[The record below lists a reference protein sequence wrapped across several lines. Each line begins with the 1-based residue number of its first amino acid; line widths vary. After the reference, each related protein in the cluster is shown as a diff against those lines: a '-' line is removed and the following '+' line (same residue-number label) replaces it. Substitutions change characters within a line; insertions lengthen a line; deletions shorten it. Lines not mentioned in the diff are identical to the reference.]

1 MIRVREIRLSI
12 LNDTEDALMNK
23 LTKILKVKKED
34 IISFEIDKKS
44 IDSRDKNNILYVYN
58 LDVNVKNEDK
68 VLEKVDNKYVSKVNE
83 TKYEFNVTGEEVITS
98 RPVIVGAG
106 PAGLTLGYILSK
118 YGFKPIIIE
127 KGKRVED
134 RKKDVY
140 KFWEE
145 DILDINSNV
154 QFGEGGAGTFSDGKL
169 NFIPKLGKSDLF
181 KYMSQS
187 EAYKIIDDTE
197 EIFTKFKM
205 DSEVYP
211 SNMDEAKEIEK
222 EVAKTGARL
231 LIIKQKHLGSDKL
244 PLYIK
249 DFTDYLENKGVSIY
263 QNTDVV
269 DIVSKS
275 KSEHDLIMKTKTK
288 EEVIT
293 AKNVIVA
300 PGRTGAKWIQELAD
314 KYQIPY
320 TSQSIEI
327 GVRVE
332 VRKEILED
340 ITNIIYDPTI
350 FIKTD
355 TYTDEIRTF
364 CTNPG
369 GYVTK
374 ENYYGFIC
382 VNGHSL
388 KDVKSMNSNFAF
400 ISKVGLTEPATNTRL
415 YGESIARIANTL
427 GDGKPIVQTLRD
439 LRKGRRSDWKRI
451 NKGFIEPTLKDCVAG
466 DLSLIL
472 PHRIITNILE
482 GLEKLDKIIPGVNND
497 ETLLYGPEI
506 KFFSNEITT
515 NNKFKLEDYDI
526 YFVGDGSG
534 KAGNI
539 VTAAATGLIAARDI
553 LER

>member
-1 MIRVREIRLSI
+1 M
-12 LNDTEDALMNK
+12 
-23 LTKILKVKKED
+23 KK
-34 IISFEIDKKS
+34 
-44 IDSRDKNNILYVYN
+44 Y
-58 LDVNVKNEDK
+58 DV
-68 VLEKVDNKYVSKVNE
+68 
-83 TKYEFNVTGEEVITS
+83 
-98 RPVIVGAG
+98 VIVGAG
-106 PAGLTLGYILSK
+106 PAGLFCAYELVENKNNLKIAL
-118 YGFKPIIIE
+118 ID
-127 KGKRVED
+127 KGKRAETRMCPMKVNGG
-134 RKKDVY
+134 KCVNCPTCQ
-140 KFWEE
+140 
-145 DILDINSNV
+145 ILS
-154 QFGEGGAGTFSDGKL
+154 GYGGAGTFSDGKL

-187 EAYKIIDDTE
+187 EAYELIDDTE
-197 EIFTKFKM
+197 KIFNKFKM

-211 SNMDEAKEIEK
+211 SNMEEAEQIKK

-231 LIIKQKHLGSDKL
+231 LVIKQKHLGSDKL
-244 PLYIK
+244 PTYIK
-249 DFTDYLENKGVSIY
+249 DFTDYLEKKGVDIY
-263 QNTDVV
+263 ENCNVLDIISKDKDNHEIVIEKKDSLQASKVV
-269 DIVSKS
+269 
-275 KSEHDLIMKTKTK
+275 
-288 EEVIT
+288 
-293 AKNVIVA
+293 VA
-300 PGRTGAKWIQELAD
+300 PGRTGAKWVQELAD
-314 KYQIPY
+314 KYNILY

-340 ITNIIYDPTI
+340 ITNVIYDPTI

-369 GYVTK
+369 GFVAK

-388 KDVKSMNSNFAF
+388 KEIKSNNSNFAF
-400 ISKVGLTEPATNTRL
+400 ISKVGLTEPVTNTRL

-427 GDGKPIVQTLRD
+427 GDGKPIIQSLRD
-439 LRKGRRSDWKRI
+439 LKKGRRSDWKRI

-506 KFFSNEITT
+506 KFFSNEINT
-515 NNKFKLEDYDI
+515 NNQFKLEDFDI
-526 YFVGDGSG
+526 YFVGDGAG

-539 VTAAATGLIAARDI
+539 VTAAATGLVAARDI
-553 LER
+553 LNK

>member
-1 MIRVREIRLSI
+1 M
-12 LNDTEDALMNK
+12 
-23 LTKILKVKKED
+23 KK
-34 IISFEIDKKS
+34 F
-44 IDSRDKNNILYVYN
+44 
-58 LDVNVKNEDK
+58 DVA
-68 VLEKVDNKYVSKVNE
+68 
-83 TKYEFNVTGEEVITS
+83 
-98 RPVIVGAG
+98 IVGAG
-106 PAGLTLGYILSK
+106 PAGLFSAYELITKNNKLKVALIDKGHRAETRMCPMKVNGGKCLNCNPCQIMSGY
-118 YGFKPIIIE
+118 
-127 KGKRVED
+127 
-134 RKKDVY
+134 
-140 KFWEE
+140 
-145 DILDINSNV
+145 
-154 QFGEGGAGTFSDGKL
+154 GGAGTFSDGKL

-187 EAYKIIDDTE
+187 EAYDIIDDTE
-197 EIFTKFKM
+197 KIFTKFNM

-211 SNMDEAKEIEK
+211 SNMDEAKEIQK

-249 DFTDYLENKGVSIY
+249 EFTDFLEKKGVTIY
-263 QNTDVV
+263 QNTDVI
-269 DIVSKS
+269 DIVSNGKND
-275 KSEHDLIMKTKTK
+275 HDLIMKNKTK
-288 EEVIT
+288 DETIN

-314 KYQIPY
+314 KYEIPY

-400 ISKVGLTEPATNTRL
+400 ISKVGLTEPVTNTRL

-427 GDGKPIVQTLRD
+427 GDGKPIVQCLRD

-466 DLSLIL
+466 DLSLVL

-553 LER
+553 LDRK

>member
-1 MIRVREIRLSI
+1 M
-12 LNDTEDALMNK
+12 
-23 LTKILKVKKED
+23 KK
-34 IISFEIDKKS
+34 
-44 IDSRDKNNILYVYN
+44 Y
-58 LDVNVKNEDK
+58 DVA
-68 VLEKVDNKYVSKVNE
+68 
-83 TKYEFNVTGEEVITS
+83 
-98 RPVIVGAG
+98 IVGAG
-106 PAGLTLGYILSK
+106 PAGLFCAYELKEKNPKLKVCLIDKGHRAETRMCPMKVNGGKCVNCKVCQILSG
-118 YGFKPIIIE
+118 Y
-127 KGKRVED
+127 
-134 RKKDVY
+134 
-140 KFWEE
+140 
-145 DILDINSNV
+145 
-154 QFGEGGAGTFSDGKL
+154 GGAGTFSDGKL

-187 EAYKIIDDTE
+187 EAYQIIDDTE
-197 EIFTKFKM
+197 KIFTKFKM
-205 DSEVYP
+205 DSDVYP
-211 SNMDEAKEIEK
+211 SNMDEANQIKK

-231 LIIKQKHLGSDKL
+231 LVIKQKHLGSDKL
-244 PLYIK
+244 PGYIK
-249 DFTDYLENKGVSIY
+249 EFADYLEDKGVDIY
-263 QNTDVV
+263 ENSNVE
-269 DIVSKS
+269 DIISK
-275 KSEHDLIMKTKTK
+275 KEDEHEL
-288 EEVIT
+288 VIEGKDNIIS
-293 AKNVIVA
+293 KNVVVA

-314 KYQIPY
+314 KYNIPY

-340 ITNIIYDPTI
+340 ITNVIYDPTI

-369 GYVTK
+369 GFVAK

-388 KDVKSMNSNFAF
+388 KDIKSNNSNFAF
-400 ISKVGLTEPATNTRL
+400 ISKVGLTEPVTNTRL

-427 GDGKPIVQTLRD
+427 GDGKPIIQSLRD
-439 LRKGRRSDWKRI
+439 LRRGRRSDWKRI

-466 DLSLIL
+466 DLSLVL

-506 KFFSNEITT
+506 KFFSNEIDT
-515 NNKFKLEDYDI
+515 NNKFKLDKYNI
-526 YFVGDGSG
+526 YFVGDGAG

-539 VTAAATGLIAARDI
+539 VTAASTGLIAARDI
-553 LER
+553 LDRK